1 MPDQLLFSILG
12 SLGDGCDLFK
22 LYGTDKVLHLFA
34 VAVHPSQGQ
43 QGLASRL
50 YNLSIELAVSAGAG
64 AIAVEALSE
73 YTIRATTK
81 LGFQVHNVIDYASF
95 EYHGKRPLA
104 DCTELLADHSEA
116 RFMSRKLP

>member
-12 SLGDGCDLFK
+12 SLGDGCDLFN

-34 VAVHPSQGQ
+34 VAVHPSQGR

-50 YNLSIELAVSAGAG
+50 YSLSIDLALSAGAG

-81 LGFQVHNVIDYASF
+81 LGFQVHKVIDYAAF
-95 EYHGKRPLA
+95 EYHGKSPLA
-104 DCTELLADHSEA
+104 DCSNLLGDHPEA
-116 RFMSRKLP
+116 RFMSRRLP